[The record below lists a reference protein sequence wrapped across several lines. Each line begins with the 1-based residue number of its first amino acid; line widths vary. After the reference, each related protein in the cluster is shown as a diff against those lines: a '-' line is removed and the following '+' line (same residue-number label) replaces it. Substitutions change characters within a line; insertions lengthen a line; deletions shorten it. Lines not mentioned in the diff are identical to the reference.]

1 MDAAVDDPG
10 PGRLTATDLLRVEV
24 SVPLGIEASFALF
37 TDGLADW
44 WPASSPLRE
53 VEATVTLWEPQAHIR
68 VTWAPGA
75 TIDVRF
81 AEVDDDLTTVI
92 VEHRH
97 LDAHDPATRA
107 LITGDDGWWS
117 VLRAFAAAAR
127 ARTAPAS

>member
-1 MDAAVDDPG
+1 
-10 PGRLTATDLLRVEV
+10 
-24 SVPLGIEASFALF
+24 VPLGAEASFTLF
-37 TDGLADW
+37 ADGLAGW
-44 WPASSPLRE
+44 WPPDSPLGAID
-53 VEATVTLWEPQAHIR
+53 ATVTLWEPHRRIG
-68 VTWAPGA
+68 VTWAPGS

-117 VLRAFAAAAR
+117 LLRAYAAAT
-127 ARTAPAS
+127 RT